1 MISEPTLGRV
11 VLAPASRAARPSPKS
26 TKATLAEAHRLL
38 REAVELLR
46 TLRPPGELITQDRA
60 WDQILALTAKEF
72 RCSEADITTTQRTA
86 TAAHC
91 RGVVSL
97 LAKRYLGLTGTQLDA
112 RWGKSSGAIHHAIR
126 TVENRIATEPAFRAS
141 VARIEGFLVAVCH
154 FTPVP

>member
-1 MISEPTLGRV
+1 MQPPPTLTEV
-11 VLAPASRAARPSPKS
+11 
-26 TKATLAEAHRLL
+26 HRLL

-46 TLRPPGELITQDRA
+46 TLHTPGEVVTQDLA
-60 WDQILALTAKEF
+60 WQQILALTAKEF

-97 LAKRYLGLTGTQLDA
+97 LAKRYLHFSGHQLDA
-112 RWGKSSGAIHHAIR
+112 RWGKSHGSSCHVMH
-126 TVENRIATEPAFRAS
+126 VVQNRIDTEPAFRAS
-141 VARIEGFLVAVCH
+141 VARIEGCLVALCH